1 MKEADGGHPIG
12 LILTSRFSLPED
24 PVRNLDFEAHG
35 RKMAAEA
42 WVVTV
47 AMLMTLAVAVAVTVA
62 VAVEERDVEMWW
74 FCFVRG
80 LVLFHMYYFPFGVML
95 VVRMF
100 YWRSTVDSRDF

>member
-1 MKEADGGHPIG
+1 LASTLKEAEGGHPIG

-47 AMLMTLAVAVAVTVA
+47 AMLMAVAVA
-62 VAVEERDVEMWW
+62 VAVEERCENV
-74 FCFVRG
+74 V
-80 LVLFHMYYFPFGVML
+80 VLFCAWLSLISYVLLSFRSHLWFACSIGVSPL
-95 VVRMF
+95 IWAIF
-100 YWRSTVDSRDF
+100 

>member
-1 MKEADGGHPIG
+1 LASTLKDAEGGHPIG

-47 AMLMTLAVAVAVTVA
+47 AMLMTVA
-62 VAVEERDVEMWW
+62 VAVEKRRENV
-74 FCFVRG
+74 V
-80 LVLFHMYYFPFGVML
+80 VLFCAWL
-95 VVRMF
+95 
-100 YWRSTVDSRDF
+100 SLIS